1 MDTLGQAA
9 VFVLYMI
16 YDNSQAK
23 VGFTLQESTGQW
35 RGKPATAHNGS
46 FCFTPA
52 LSGRD
57 CCYPVGFSGW
67 DIVACCGDGAL
78 NS

>member
-23 VGFTLQESTGQW
+23 VGFTLLESTGQW
-35 RGKPATAHNGS
+35 RGKPDTAHNGS

-52 LSGRD
+52 LSGETAATLLAS
-57 CCYPVGFSGW
+57 VGG
-67 DIVACCGDGAL
+67 IL
-78 NS
+78 